1 MTPRTAILA
10 APRLHG
16 GRASVPSPRGSTR
29 NTVFDRARDQPAK
42 TTRGCSAASA
52 RVLPCSS
59 AASLSLLDQIER
71 IEHVP
76 RLDLRG
82 TAAPFEH
89 LVLVRPAQ
97 QSSTTG
103 SETRGDASDAG
114 IVELQRPC
122 E

>member
-1 MTPRTAILA
+1 MSPRTAILA

-29 NTVFDRARDQPAK
+29 NTAFGRARDRPAK
-42 TTRGCSAASA
+42 TTRVCSAAKA
-52 RVLPCSS
+52 RVLLCFS

-82 TAAPFEH
+82 AAAPFEH
-89 LVLVRPAQ
+89 PVLVGSAQ
-97 QSSTTG
+97 QSRTTG
-103 SETRGDASDAG
+103 SEARGDASDAG
-114 IVELQRPC
+114 ILELQRSC

>member
-1 MTPRTAILA
+1 MTRRTATLA

-16 GRASVPSPRGSTR
+16 GRASAPSPRGSTR
-29 NTVFDRARDQPAK
+29 NTAFDRARGRPTT
-42 TTRGCSAASA
+42 TTRVCSAASA
-52 RVLPCSS
+52 PVLLCSS

-82 TAAPFEH
+82 AAAPFEH
-89 LVLVRPAQ
+89 LVLVRSAQ
-97 QSSTTG
+97 QSRTTG
-103 SETRGDASDAG
+103 SEARGDASDAG